1 MSLKILNG
9 EHFIVSADAEAMK
22 TTLFF
27 YYPSKDAIVINEN
40 APHIDKTVELM
51 VAYLDLTD
59 LEKKRGYRVYPE

>member
-27 YYPSKDAIVINEN
+27 YYPSKDAIVIRSYFV
-40 APHIDKTVELM
+40 T
-51 VAYLDLTD
+51 LDRIARIRRKL
-59 LEKKRGYRVYPE
+59 YRSMRH